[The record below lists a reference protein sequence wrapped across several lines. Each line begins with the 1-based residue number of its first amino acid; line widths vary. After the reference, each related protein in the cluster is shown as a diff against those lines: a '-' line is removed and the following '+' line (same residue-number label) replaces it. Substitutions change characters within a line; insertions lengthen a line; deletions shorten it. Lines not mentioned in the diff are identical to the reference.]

1 MLKTSMNQNIG
12 QTIIHDWNVA
22 VDIVPIQIEYAAMN
36 STILY
41 LFLVL
46 LLVAAN
52 GFFVAAEFSLVSVR
66 RSRVISLLESGDAR
80 AATLLGLLD
89 NLNSYIS
96 ATQLGITMASLAL
109 GWIGEPALS
118 KLLEAPLNG
127 LVSNTVRH
135 TIAFAGA
142 FTIITFLHIVLGEL
156 APKTLALDRS
166 ERVALAV
173 AWPMHL
179 FHTLFSWP
187 IRILD
192 YAGRSTVRLLGF
204 RCSEDHSS
212 IYTVDELRQIINTSH
227 TSGALEAGE
236 QQLLH
241 RIFEFSDSE
250 VQDVMIPRNAVTA
263 LPASAA
269 FSETQDLFNAH
280 GYSRIPV
287 YQDEIDNIIGIVVRR
302 DLEPYFSRSETS
314 DFNLFTLIHPPHFI
328 PANAQLSTALKLMQ
342 TSRTHMVFVVDEYG
356 GFEGIITLED
366 LLEEIVGE
374 IDDEFDDVSPDQCV
388 EDSNGYLLDGML
400 TVREVNTRLNLNLPE
415 DAPYTTI
422 AGFLLAQAGRLLQQ
436 GESVLFDGTRFTVES
451 VDRKRIHRV
460 RVLLEMP
467 VL

>member
-1 MLKTSMNQNIG
+1 
-12 QTIIHDWNVA
+12 
-22 VDIVPIQIEYAAMN
+22 MN
-36 STILY
+36 STLLY

-66 RSRVISLLESGDAR
+66 RSRIASLVESGDAR
-80 AATLLGLLD
+80 AVTLLELLD

-118 KLLEAPLNG
+118 KLLEIPLHG
-127 LVSNTVRH
+127 LVSNAVRH

-166 ERVALAV
+166 ERIALAV

-187 IRILD
+187 IRMLD
-192 YAGRSTVRLLGF
+192 YAGRGTVRMLGF
-204 RCSEDHSS
+204 RCSDEHAS
-212 IYTVDELRQIINTSH
+212 IYTVDELRQIISTSH
-227 TSGALEAGE
+227 SSGTLEDGE

-250 VQDVMIPRNAVTA
+250 VQEVMIPRNAVTA
-263 LPASAA
+263 LPDSATLA
-269 FSETQDLFNAH
+269 ETLDSFNAL

-287 YQDEIDNIIGIVVRR
+287 FKEQIDDIIGIVVRR
-302 DLEPYFSRSETS
+302 DLEPYLSLPEAP
-314 DFNLFTLIHPPHFI
+314 DFNLNNLIHTPHFI

-342 TSRTHMVFVVDEYG
+342 TTRTHMVFVVDEYG

-388 EDSNGYLLDGML
+388 EDTNGYLLDGML
-400 TVREVNTRLNLNLPE
+400 TVREVNLRLNLNLPE

-422 AGFLLAQAGRLLQQ
+422 AGFLLAQTGRLLQQ
-436 GESVLFDGTRFTVES
+436 GESVLFDSTRFTVES
-451 VDRKRIHRV
+451 VDRKRIRRV
-460 RVLLEMP
+460 RVLSERPMP
-467 VL
+467 

>member
-1 MLKTSMNQNIG
+1 MN
-12 QTIIHDWNVA
+12 T
-22 VDIVPIQIEYAAMN
+22 
-36 STILY
+36 TILY
-41 LFLVL
+41 LLLVL

-52 GFFVAAEFSLVSVR
+52 GFFVAAEFALVSVR
-66 RSRVISLLESGDAR
+66 RSRVVSLVESGDSR
-80 AATLLGLLD
+80 AVTLLGLLD

-118 KLLEAPLNG
+118 TLLEIPLHG
-127 LVSNTVRH
+127 LVSNAVRH

-156 APKTLALDRS
+156 APKTLALDRA

-173 AWPMHL
+173 AWPMRL

-192 YAGRSTVRLLGF
+192 FAGRNTVRLFGF
-204 RCSEDHSS
+204 RCSDENASV
-212 IYTVDELRQIINTSH
+212 YTVDELRQIINTSYSDG
-227 TSGALEAGE
+227 TLETGE

-250 VQDVMIPRNAVTA
+250 VQEVMIPRNAVTA
-263 LPASAA
+263 LPLSAS
-269 FSETQDLFNAH
+269 FGETVELFNTY

-287 YQDEIDNIIGIVVRR
+287 YEDQIDDIVGIVVRR
-302 DLEPYFSRSETS
+302 DLEPFLSLQETP
-314 DFNLFTLIHPPHFI
+314 DFNLGNLIHQPHFI
-328 PANAQLSTALKLMQ
+328 PASAQLSTALRMMQ
-342 TSRTHMVFVVDEYG
+342 TSRAHMIFVVDEYG

-374 IDDEFDDVSPDQCV
+374 IDDEFDDVSPDQCI

-400 TVREVNTRLNLNLPE
+400 TVREVNLRLELNLPE

-422 AGFLLAQAGRLLQQ
+422 AGFLLAQSGRLLQQ

-451 VDRKRIHRV
+451 IDRKRIRRV
-460 RVLLEMP
+460 RVLLRRP
-467 VL
+467 AP

>member
-1 MLKTSMNQNIG
+1 MDS
-12 QTIIHDWNVA
+12 
-22 VDIVPIQIEYAAMN
+22 
-36 STILY
+36 SILY

-66 RSRVISLLESGDAR
+66 RSRIVSLVESGDAR
-80 AATLLGLLD
+80 AVTLLGLLD

-118 KLLEAPLNG
+118 KLLEAPLHG
-127 LVSNTVRH
+127 LVSTAVRH

-187 IRILD
+187 IRVLD
-192 YAGRSTVRLLGF
+192 FAGRSTVRLLGF
-204 RCSEDHSS
+204 RCSDEHAS

-227 TSGALEAGE
+227 SGGALEAGE

-250 VQDVMIPRNAVTA
+250 VQEVMIPRNAVTA
-263 LPASAA
+263 LPLSASLE
-269 FSETQDLFNAH
+269 ETVELFNRF

-287 YQDEIDNIIGIVVRR
+287 FKDQIDDISGIVVRR
-302 DLEPYFSRSETS
+302 DLEPYLSQSELP
-314 DFNLFTLIHPPHFI
+314 DFNLSNLVHPAHFI
-328 PANAQLSTALKLMQ
+328 PANAQLSTALRMMQ
-342 TSRTHMVFVVDEYG
+342 ASRTHMIFVVDEYG

-388 EDSNGYLLDGML
+388 EDTNGYLLDGML
-400 TVREVNTRLNLNLPE
+400 TMREVNLRLDLNLPE

-422 AGFLLAQAGRLLQQ
+422 AGFLLAQSGRLLLQ
-436 GESVLFDGTRFTVES
+436 GETVLFDGTRFIVES
-451 VDRKRIHRV
+451 VDRKRIRSV
-460 RVLLEMP
+460 RVLLERP
-467 VL
+467 VP

>member
-1 MLKTSMNQNIG
+1 MN
-12 QTIIHDWNVA
+12 T
-22 VDIVPIQIEYAAMN
+22 
-36 STILY
+36 TILY
-41 LFLVL
+41 LLLVL

-52 GFFVAAEFSLVSVR
+52 GFFVAAEFALVSVR
-66 RSRVISLLESGDAR
+66 RSRVVSLVESGDSR
-80 AATLLGLLD
+80 AVTLLGLLD

-118 KLLEAPLNG
+118 TLLEIPLHG
-127 LVSNTVRH
+127 LVSNAVRH

-156 APKTLALDRS
+156 APKTLALDRA

-173 AWPMHL
+173 AWPMRL

-192 YAGRSTVRLLGF
+192 FAGRSTVRLLGF
-204 RCSEDHSS
+204 RCSDENAS
-212 IYTVDELRQIINTSH
+212 IYTVDELRQIINTSYSDG
-227 TSGALEAGE
+227 TLETGE

-250 VQDVMIPRNAVTA
+250 VQEVMIPRNAVTA
-263 LPASAA
+263 LPLSAS
-269 FSETQDLFNAH
+269 FGETVELFNTY

-287 YQDEIDNIIGIVVRR
+287 YKDQIDAIVGIVVRR
-302 DLEPYFSRSETS
+302 DLEPFLSLQETH
-314 DFNLFTLIHPPHFI
+314 DFNLGNLIHPPLFI
-328 PANAQLSTALKLMQ
+328 PASAQLSTALRMMQ
-342 TSRTHMVFVVDEYG
+342 TSRAHMIFVVDEYG

-400 TVREVNTRLNLNLPE
+400 TVREVNLRLELNLPE

-422 AGFLLAQAGRLLQQ
+422 AGFLLAQSGRLLLQ

-451 VDRKRIHRV
+451 IDRKRIRRV
-460 RVLLEMP
+460 RVLLGRP
-467 VL
+467 AP

>member
-1 MLKTSMNQNIG
+1 
-12 QTIIHDWNVA
+12 
-22 VDIVPIQIEYAAMN
+22 MN
-36 STILY
+36 STLLY

-46 LLVAAN
+46 LLVATN
-52 GFFVAAEFSLVSVR
+52 GFFVAAEFALVSVR
-66 RSRVISLLESGDAR
+66 RSRVVSLAESGDVR
-80 AATLLGLLD
+80 AVRLLRLLD

-118 KLLEAPLNG
+118 KLLEIPLHG
-127 LVSNTVRH
+127 LVSTAVRH

-156 APKTLALDRS
+156 APKTLALDRA

-173 AWPMHL
+173 AWPMLL

-187 IRILD
+187 IRVLD
-192 YAGRSTVRLLGF
+192 LAGRSTIRLLGF
-204 RCSEDHSS
+204 RCSDEHASV
-212 IYTVDELRQIINTSH
+212 YTVDELRQIISTSH
-227 TSGALEAGE
+227 SSGGLEAEE

-250 VQDVMIPRNAVTA
+250 VQAVMIPRNAVTA
-263 LPASAA
+263 LPLSASLA
-269 FSETQDLFNAH
+269 ETVELFNTF

-287 YQDEIDNIIGIVVRR
+287 FKDQIDDIIGIVVRR
-302 DLEPYFSRSETS
+302 DLEPFLSQSETP
-314 DFNLFTLIHPPHFI
+314 DFNLGHLILPPHFI

-342 TSRTHMVFVVDEYG
+342 TTRTHMIFVVDEYG
-356 GFEGIITLED
+356 GFKGIITLED

-388 EDSNGYLLDGML
+388 EDTNGYLLDGML
-400 TVREVNTRLNLNLPE
+400 TVREVNLRLDLNIPE

-422 AGFLLAQAGRLLQQ
+422 AGFLLARSGRLLHQ
-436 GESVLFDGTRFTVES
+436 GESVQFDAARFIVES
-451 VDRKRIHRV
+451 VDRKRIGRV
-460 RVLLEMP
+460 RVLLDSP
-467 VL
+467 LP